1 MKVILTPRFRSM
13 LKKLGKTYRRANV
26 DVGALVD
33 LLEAGDRPG
42 VLLQGVSGQEVYK
55 VRLPN
60 SSARIGKSGGFRV
73 QYHVGEEAISMFL
86 IWSKTQVDDLPLSLT
101 LQVLDEEVFD

>member
-13 LKKLGKTYRRANV
+13 LKKLGKTYRKANV
-26 DVGALVD
+26 DVEALID
-33 LLEAGDRPG
+33 QLEAGERPG
-42 VLLQGVSGQEVYK
+42 ALLQGVGGREVFK

-73 QYHVGEEAISMFL
+73 QYHVGDEAVSLFL
-86 IWSKTQVDDLPLSLT
+86 IWSKTQIDDLPLSLT
-101 LQVLDEEVFD
+101 LQVLEEEVFD